1 MLLRSNLA
9 GFMQRFVP
17 IGHDQFAASRFEQAH
32 GPGRVFIMRWQD
44 IGARDEETN
53 LIAQFRQ
60 RPIVRKG
67 PGGLSMQNVR
77 SLRYFESRYIGRRTV
92 TCASARAEI
101 LHGLKAAQD
110 DSVEK

>member
-1 MLLRSNLA
+1 MA
-9 GFMQRFVP
+9 PVG
-17 IGHDQFAASRFEQAH
+17 
-32 GPGRVFIMRWQD
+32 VFIMRPQD
-44 IGARDEETN
+44 ICTRDEQTN

-60 RPIVRKG
+60 RPTVRKR
-67 PGGLSMQNVR
+67 PEFFSMQNVR
-77 SLRYFESRYIGRRTV
+77 SLHHFESRYIGRRTA